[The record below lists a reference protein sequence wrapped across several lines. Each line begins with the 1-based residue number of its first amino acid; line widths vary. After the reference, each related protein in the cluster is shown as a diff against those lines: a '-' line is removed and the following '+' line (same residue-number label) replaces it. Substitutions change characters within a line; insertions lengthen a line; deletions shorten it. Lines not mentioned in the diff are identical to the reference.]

1 MNVLNTKFK
10 EVLFAVSPIVVIV
23 TLLHLFLIPLEGII
37 IGRFYVGAILII
49 IGLTLF
55 LLGIDLGLSRIGREL
70 GIFIAKSNKLVILS
84 LGGLLLGFFVSVAEP
99 DLHILANQVS
109 LVTSGMLSRP
119 MIVLVVSTG
128 VALLVMLGLLR
139 IVYNIKIKRFLILA
153 YLMILVFGALSAP
166 EFLAI
171 AFDAS
176 GATTGALT
184 VPFILAIAY
193 GVSGLKKDSKSSEED
208 SFGLLG
214 IASAGAI
221 LSVLVMGVISGVDE
235 VSGEL
240 HVATTVTGT
249 VFGPFLADF
258 WKVALESVVALAPIV
273 LIFYITNFFV
283 LKLSRRLIRR
293 ITSGVVLTLIG
304 LTIFM
309 LGVHAGFME
318 VGTIVGYKLASFD
331 ATLVLTISFL
341 IGIVTVL
348 AEPAV
353 YVLTHQVED
362 VTSGYVSRS
371 SVVVALG
378 LAIGLAIML
387 SVLRIM
393 VPWLHLW
400 HFLLPGYL
408 IAMVLTIISPPLFV
422 GVAFDAGGVA
432 SGPMTAT
439 FILSFAHGVATAIE
453 HASVMADGFGII
465 AMVAMMPLIALQ
477 LLGLLF
483 KIRAR
488 KDKINE

>member
-1 MNVLNTKFK
+1 MNIIYNKLK
-10 EVLFAVSPIVVIV
+10 EVLIAVGPIMLIV
-23 TLLHLFLIPLEGII
+23 TLLHLFFIPLQGVIL
-37 IGRFYVGAILII
+37 GRFYVGGVLII
-49 IGLTLF
+49 IGLTIF
-55 LLGIDLGLSRIGREL
+55 LLGIDTGLSPIGREL
-70 GIFIAKSNKLVILS
+70 GVFIAKLNKLPILI

-99 DLHILANQVS
+99 DLHILASQVA
-109 LVTSGMLSRP
+109 LVTSGLLSRP
-119 MIVLVVSTG
+119 LIVIVVSLG

-139 IVYNIKIKRFLILA
+139 IVFNMKINRFFLFAYLAILIL
-153 YLMILVFGALSAP
+153 GAISAP

-193 GVSGLKKDSKSSEED
+193 GVSGLKKDTVAAEED

-221 LSVLVMGVISGVDE
+221 LAVLFMGVISGA
-235 VSGEL
+235 GEITGDL
-240 HVATTVTGT
+240 QVQTSASGT
-249 VFGPFLADF
+249 VFAPFLDHAGRVF
-258 WKVALESVVALAPIV
+258 LESFIALAPIV
-273 LIFYITNFFV
+273 IMFYVANFV
-283 LKLSRRLIRR
+283 SMKLSRRMIRR
-293 ITSGVVLTLIG
+293 ITTGVVMTLLGLTL
-304 LTIFM
+304 FM

-318 VGTIVGYKLASFD
+318 VGSIVGYKLAAFHP
-331 ATLVLTISFL
+331 ALVLVISFIL
-341 IGIVTVL
+341 GLVTVL

-362 VTSGYVSRS
+362 VTSGYVSRM
-371 SVVVALG
+371 SVVIALS
-378 LAIGLAIML
+378 LAIGLAILL

-393 VPWLHLW
+393 IPALQLW

-408 IAMVLTIISPPLFV
+408 ISISLSFVVPPLFV

-439 FILSFAHGVATAIE
+439 FILAFAHGIATAIP
-453 HASVMADGFGII
+453 HASVMIDGFGII
-465 AMVAMMPLIALQ
+465 AMVALMPLIALQ

-488 KDKINE
+488 KDRTNE

>member
-1 MNVLNTKFK
+1 MNVIYHKLR
-10 EVLFAVSPIVVIV
+10 EVLTAVGPIILIV
-23 TLLHLFLIPLEGII
+23 TLLHFFVTPLETII
-37 IGRFYVGAILII
+37 LGRFYVGGLLII

-55 LLGIDLGLSRIGREL
+55 LLGIDTGLSPIGREL
-70 GIFIAKSNKLVILS
+70 GVFIAKSNKLPVLII
-84 LGGLLLGFFVSVAEP
+84 GGLLLGFFVSVAEP
-99 DLHILANQVS
+99 DLHILASQVA
-109 LVTSGMLSRP
+109 LVTSGLLSRP
-119 MIVLVVSTG
+119 LIVLVVSLG

-139 IVYNIKIKRFLILA
+139 IVFNVKINRFLVA
-153 YLMILVFGALSAP
+153 GYLTILVLGVLSAP

-193 GVSGLKKDSKSSEED
+193 GVSGLKKDSVAAEED

-221 LSVLVMGVISGVDE
+221 MAVLAMGVISGASE
-235 VSGEL
+235 VAGEL
-240 HVATTVTGT
+240 EVATTASGT
-249 VFGPFLADF
+249 VLGPFLASF
-258 WKVALESVVALAPIV
+258 WRIGWESLVALAPIV
-273 LIFYITNFFV
+273 IIFYATNFIAM
-283 LKLSRRLIRR
+283 KLSRRMIRR
-293 ITSGVVLTLIG
+293 ITSGVVFTLIG
-304 LTIFM
+304 LTLFM

-318 VGTIVGYKLASFD
+318 VGSIVGYKLASFD
-331 ATLVLTISFL
+331 TTLVLVISFF
-341 IGIVTVL
+341 IGLVTVL

-362 VTSGYVSRS
+362 VTSGYVSRI
-371 SVVVALG
+371 SVVVALS
-378 LAIGLAIML
+378 LAIGLAILL

-393 VPWLHLW
+393 IPGLQLW
-400 HFLLPGYL
+400 HFLLPGYI
-408 IAMVLTIISPPLFV
+408 IALSLAFVAPPLFV

-439 FILSFAHGVATAIE
+439 FILAFAQGVASAIP
-453 HASVMADGFGII
+453 HANVMIDGFGII

-483 KIRAR
+483 KIRSR
-488 KDKINE
+488 KDDANE